1 MGADA
6 CHFAGAFR
14 PTPYLPLPT
23 SIPSDHLDSY
33 YPSPCPCSVFT
44 AHHPAAG
51 TLSEEDADASR
62 TSPFYKVSRV
72 PGTVYIH
79 GDAAQASIDKLRILD
94 AHPGVFICLAH
105 DAALFETLPV
115 YNIDPDQDINDW
127 KKAGYKESTRW
138 AFLNEL
144 PKRDSPGREP
154 LIQGLRRDDKVIVWD
169 EGKGFVDETK
179 SLPGVL

>member
-14 PTPYLPLPT
+14 PTLYLPLPA
-23 SIPSDHLDSY
+23 SISSSQLDSY

-44 AHHPAAG
+44 VHHPAAR
-51 TLSEEDADASR
+51 TCSEGDSDASR

-79 GDAAQASIDKLRILD
+79 GGAAQASIDKLRILD

-105 DAALFETLPV
+105 DAALFETLPL
-115 YNIDPDQDINDW
+115 YNTDPDQDINDW
-127 KKAGYKESTRW
+127 KTAGYKENTRW

-144 PKRDSPGREP
+144 PKGDSPGRKAMV
-154 LIQGLRRDDKVIVWD
+154 QGLKRKGKIILWD
-169 EGKGFVDETK
+169 EGKGFVDVE
-179 SLPGVL
+179 

>member
-1 MGADA
+1 M
-6 CHFAGAFR
+6 
-14 PTPYLPLPT
+14 
-23 SIPSDHLDSY
+23 
-33 YPSPCPCSVFT
+33 FT
-44 AHHPAAG
+44 AHHP
-51 TLSEEDADASR
+51 TVRTSSEEDSDASR

-115 YNIDPDQDINDW
+115 YNNDPNQDINDW
-127 KKAGYKESTRW
+127 KTAGYKENTRW

-144 PKRDSPGREP
+144 PKGDRPGRQA
-154 LIQGLRRDDKVIVWD
+154 LVQGLRRGDNVIVWD
-169 EGKGFVDETK
+169 DGKGFVDVE
-179 SLPGVL
+179 